1 MVKKLRNMPKGHYLL
16 AAFLLRALAAIACS
30 SDPTA
35 TSAPPTESPP
45 VTQAPTGNEGGD
57 VAMLQLPNIADTV
70 ERVRPAVVSI
80 VARIVC
86 QDRFVRQ

>member
-1 MVKKLRNMPKGHYLL
+1 MESLRNVIKLRYLL
-16 AAFLLRALAAIACS
+16 AVVMLSVLAAIACS

-35 TSAPPTESPP
+35 TAELPPTPPP
-45 VTQAPTGNEGGD
+45 VTQTPSGSEGGD

-80 VARIVC
+80 VTRIVSR
-86 QDRFVRQ
+86 DRFGR